1 MGNPVV
7 GERIRI
13 RRKELGLTLD
23 DIAVEIGVARS
34 TIQRY
39 EAGTIEKLKL
49 PVIEAIARVLRVAPE
64 WLAGKTDQKFR
75 NDSGQSS
82 VPPGFEP
89 MPQMVQVPIIG
100 NIACGQP
107 ITAEANVEGFSN
119 LPEEWGADF
128 ILRCHGDSMAPKI
141 LDGDTVAIRKVEEI
155 LNGQITA
162 VRIGDEAT
170 LKRVYLYPDRL
181 ELRPINPDFEPIILW
196 HEEMNRVAIEG
207 RAVGLCRGI

>member
-1 MGNPVV
+1 MTSFADRLRLLLDRTGMTQADLSRKCGLSRATLSRYLQGQFEAKQDSIYKIANATNVSEAWLMGADVPM
-7 GERIRI
+7 ERQPITAP
-13 RRKELGLTLD
+13 GP
-23 DIAVEIGVARS
+23 A
-34 TIQRY
+34 TI
-39 EAGTIEKLKL
+39 
-49 PVIEAIARVLRVAPE
+49 
-64 WLAGKTDQKFR
+64 
-75 NDSGQSS
+75 
-82 VPPGFEP
+82 PPGFEP
-89 MPQMVQVPIIG
+89 MPKMVQVPIIG

-107 ITAEANVEGFSN
+107 ITAEENVEGFSN

-155 LNGQITA
+155 LNGQIAA